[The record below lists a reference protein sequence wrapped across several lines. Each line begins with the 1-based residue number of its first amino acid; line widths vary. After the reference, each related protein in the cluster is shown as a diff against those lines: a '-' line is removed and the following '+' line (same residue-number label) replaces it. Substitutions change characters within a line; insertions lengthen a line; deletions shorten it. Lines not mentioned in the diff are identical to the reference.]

1 MDTKKMYECGLC
13 YFQGIAKDFSP
24 ITVSANFAALECPK
38 CLNIDVDSKVVESKL
53 ATKQAA

>member
-24 ITVSANFAALECPK
+24 ITVSANFAALEFPK

-53 ATKQAA
+53 AAKQAA